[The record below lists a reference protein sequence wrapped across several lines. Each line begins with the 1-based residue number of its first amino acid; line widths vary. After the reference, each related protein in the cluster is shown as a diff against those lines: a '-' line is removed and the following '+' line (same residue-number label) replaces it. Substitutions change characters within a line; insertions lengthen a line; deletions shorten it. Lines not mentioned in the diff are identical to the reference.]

1 MRKDKPIR
9 HRYGVLQMMTEKH
22 LSKSRM
28 GDEVVSNYMDSSN
41 VKYGVHHNDKYQ
53 TYAQRMQV
61 RFTATSDKAV
71 LTLAAEEGKTDESVV
86 DFDDVR
92 VMKVNP
98 STNPEPVKYTY
109 WEDFENVDQGY
120 GCVCVN
126 GV

>member
-1 MRKDKPIR
+1 MTNTR
-9 HRYGVLQMMTEKH
+9 HMHNVCRFVL
-22 LSKSRM
+22 R
-28 GDEVVSNYMDSSN
+28 
-41 VKYGVHHNDKYQ
+41 
-53 TYAQRMQV
+53 
-61 RFTATSDKAV
+61 ATSDKAV

-120 GCVCVN
+120 GVFVSTESDQSHLSQKNACRSEI
-126 GV
+126 